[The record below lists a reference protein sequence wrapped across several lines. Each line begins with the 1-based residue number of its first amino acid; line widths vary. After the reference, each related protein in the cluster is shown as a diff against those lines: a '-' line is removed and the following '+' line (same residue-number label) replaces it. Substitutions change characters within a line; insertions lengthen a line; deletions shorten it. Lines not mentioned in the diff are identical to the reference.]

1 MAYLGFDRRVT
12 LDWLDETAGLT
23 LRNPDPAAVRAALHT
38 RIADPIA
45 GQEARTKT
53 ITLLCRIWVNPP
65 VAPHLRDEALEL
77 LPTLL
82 PANRIWLHWGLTLL
96 AFPFF
101 RDVAATVGRLLQIQ
115 GSCTLGQVTD
125 RMISAWGERSTL
137 IRATQ
142 RALRSLVE
150 WEALAERQPRGSF
163 AAHPT
168 RSTEVAALH
177 IWMIDAALRAH
188 ANDGIALT
196 ELTHLPELYPFQV
209 SVARHH
215 IVRLERFEILAQG
228 SGVDLVYPTRTSE
241 RGSFG

>member
-1 MAYLGFDRRVT
+1 MTYLGFDRRVT

-23 LRNPDPAAVRAALHT
+23 LRNPDPVTVRAALHE
-38 RIADPIA
+38 RLADSIA

-65 VAPHLRDEALEL
+65 VALHLRDEALG
-77 LPTLL
+77 LL
-82 PANRIWLHWGLTLL
+82 PALLPADRIWLHWGLTLL

-101 RDVAATVGRLLQIQ
+101 RDVTATVGRLLQIQ
-115 GSCTLGQVTD
+115 GSCTVGQVTD

-142 RALRSLVE
+142 RVLRSLVE
-150 WEALAERQPRGSF
+150 WEALAEQQPRGSF
-163 AAHPT
+163 VSPPR
-168 RSTEVAALH
+168 RSTEVAELH
-177 IWMIDAALRAH
+177 IWMIDAVLRAH
-188 ANDGIALT
+188 TNEGIALT
-196 ELTHLPELYPFQV
+196 ELNHLPELFPFQV

-228 SGVDLVYPTRTSE
+228 SGVDLVYPT
-241 RGSFG
+241 